1 MTTEGHTVNVPL
13 LMTIEEAAKRMSI
26 SRGMVYKLIRQKKL
40 RAVKIG
46 ATTRIRLED
55 LNQYINNL

>member
-1 MTTEGHTVNVPL
+1 MNVPL